1 MTKRRIKLIL
11 AILGGAAVVGV
22 LLLVAGYYL
31 LTRTINVRDYA
42 TFADLPLYSW
52 ARVDLSDQT
61 QCSDGSD
68 YRIYTRRGESDNL
81 IVHFV
86 GGGACWDSDTCSK
99 PISLPQLNGFYFS
112 YIWDIFRATLDGI
125 FQTSSADNPFHDW
138 TSVYIPYCTADF
150 HTGTT
155 TQTYPLDNGGSVTVA
170 YNGRQ
175 NVTEA
180 LDWVFATFDDPG
192 TLLISGESAGAFG
205 STFWAPYIAR
215 HYAASDVYHLAD
227 GSYLQSDQ
235 WATIVDQRWKA
246 DFPTN
251 FGYTPV
257 GDLTGDAY
265 LSYSQNPPPNV
276 TFLQVNTLY
285 DGVLTYFEAALN
297 GSDDAA
303 AFREQWSQGMR
314 TSTLASA
321 ASDLDYFYFVTD
333 YGMDAETG
341 MTPHTSI
348 TARLFNTIE
357 EDGVL
362 MRDWLARIVKGGER
376 FSVGED
382 LLTD

>member
-192 TLLISGESAGAFG
+192 TLLIPERARARSDRRSGRPISPGIMPRAM
-205 STFWAPYIAR
+205 YI
-215 HYAASDVYHLAD
+215 
-227 GSYLQSDQ
+227 
-235 WATIVDQRWKA
+235 
-246 DFPTN
+246 
-251 FGYTPV
+251 
-257 GDLTGDAY
+257 
-265 LSYSQNPPPNV
+265 
-276 TFLQVNTLY
+276 
-285 DGVLTYFEAALN
+285 
-297 GSDDAA
+297 
-303 AFREQWSQGMR
+303 
-314 TSTLASA
+314 TS
-321 ASDLDYFYFVTD
+321 
-333 YGMDAETG
+333 
-341 MTPHTSI
+341 P
-348 TARLFNTIE
+348 TARIFRATSGRRLSIS
-357 EDGVL
+357 DGKPIS
-362 MRDWLARIVKGGER
+362 RPISATRQSEI
-376 FSVGED
+376 
-382 LLTD
+382 